1 MSCCVWVRLAK
12 ALRLG
17 LAPALAGAAIVSGW
31 ASPAAAAPLSAT
43 LYGLYG
49 HTWAGGNPVD
59 PFGPGV
65 GLQAGIILP
74 GSLYL
79 GVGYQLY
86 FGIAVGESL
95 LSDPV
100 IQLERVGSQ
109 NRLLGYVGY
118 DWQLVEVTLRP
129 SLGVGYSVETV
140 ETETS
145 TEGQPTTERSSTARG
160 LALSPGI
167 EARFSLGTLSLCA
180 ELRNETLL
188 MDGADPNAF
197 SVGVGLGLDIDP

>member
-1 MSCCVWVRLAK
+1 VRLAPT
-12 ALRLG
+12 LVG
-17 LAPALAGAAIVSGW
+17 VALAFGGAA
-31 ASPAAAAPLSAT
+31 PAAAAPLSAT

-59 PFGPGV
+59 PFGPGIE
-65 GLQAGIILP
+65 LQGGITLP

-86 FGIAVGESL
+86 FGIAVSESL

-100 IQLERVGSQ
+100 IHLERVGSQ

-118 DWQLVEVTLRP
+118 DWQLVAVTLRP
-129 SLGVGYSVETV
+129 SLGLGYSVATV

-160 LALSPGI
+160 LSLSPGI
-167 EARFSLGTLSLCA
+167 EARFALGTLALCA

-188 MDGADPNAF
+188 LDGADPNAF
-197 SVGVGLGLDIDP
+197 SVGVGLGLDFEP